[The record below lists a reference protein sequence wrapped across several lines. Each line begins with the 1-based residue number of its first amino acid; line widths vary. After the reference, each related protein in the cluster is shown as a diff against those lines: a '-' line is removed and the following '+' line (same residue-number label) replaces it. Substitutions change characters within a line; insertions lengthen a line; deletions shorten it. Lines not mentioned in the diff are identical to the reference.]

1 MEDHTVAVTLAL
13 DVGGQVEA
21 DGSVPDGV
29 HRLGIEEVVR
39 PSCGKDTNRLVRER
53 RETFKTSWRHLNQ
66 RGQPWLSNWSLKG
79 LMAEIEDHLLAVMHP
94 QVLPRLC
101 IYH

>member
-1 MEDHTVAVTLAL
+1 MSVAQAL

-39 PSCGKDTNRLVRER
+39 PCCGKDTNSSVRER
-53 RETFKTSWRHLNQ
+53 GS
-66 RGQPWLSNWSLKG
+66 
-79 LMAEIEDHLLAVMHP
+79 V
-94 QVLPRLC
+94 
-101 IYH
+101 